1 MAKTLRV
8 PNESRF
14 VKAFARAVDPGDTLS
29 LLLEVSALGNRD
41 LAIVRRTREALDST
55 YDRAS
60 NMKDWELVH
69 TIGVLRQALAE
80 SDSAAYLAYAVQG
93 SPQAS
98 HMATE
103 FAEALA
109 VVGCTGDSQSSRR
122 RPWEI
127 EPNDLSLPHW
137 RERVW
142 KLLFAIPGNALPKPT
157 QPPASPGPPCTCND
171 ADSPP
176 VLPQPEQARPSPV
189 TTPIDARLMPGRSM
203 RSTQGDDDD
212 DQTVST
218 QSLRRDPAPG

>member
-29 LLLEVSALGNRD
+29 LLLEVGALGNRD
-41 LAIVRRTREALDST
+41 LVIVRRTREALDPA

-60 NMKDWELVH
+60 DLKDWELVH

-98 HMATE
+98 HVATE

-109 VVGCTGDSQSSRR
+109 VVGCASDSLSSRQ

-127 EPNDLSLPHW
+127 ESHDLSLPHW
-137 RERVW
+137 QERVW
-142 KLLFAIPGNALPKPT
+142 KLLFAMPGNVLPKPS
-157 QPPASPGPPCTCND
+157 QPPASPGPPCTCSD

-176 VLPQPEQARPSPV
+176 GLPAVRAGKAL
-189 TTPIDARLMPGRSM
+189 TADHA
-203 RSTQGDDDD
+203 DWC
-212 DQTVST
+212 
-218 QSLRRDPAPG
+218 PANP